1 MLEPILGNRT
11 VEKILLYIERY
22 GEGYPQRIARDFDIR
37 VNGIQQQ
44 LRRLETGGVVSS
56 KLYGRVRL
64 YKFNP
69 RYPFL
74 KELKGLLIKAF
85 DFMPEDEIRRFYTQR
100 TRPRRAG
107 KPI

>member
-1 MLEPILGNRT
+1 MLEAILGNT
-11 VEKILLYIERY
+11 TIEKILLYIERY
-22 GEGYPQRIARDFDIR
+22 GEGYPQRIAQDFNIR
-37 VNGIQQQ
+37 INGIQQQ
-44 LRRLETGGVVSS
+44 LKRLETGGVVSS

-74 KELKGLLIKAF
+74 NELKSLLNKAF
-85 DFMPEDEIRRFYTQR
+85 EFMPENEVKQYYMQR